1 MTLYSDVEKD
11 WWALV
16 NEKTPEKTA
25 LDIATLFLC
34 NETVRHTFPRAHL
47 CFFEHAPQLDASC
60 VALRIDQMPREAIAK
75 YLKNTKAFCGS
86 VDATVCSPNFYG
98 VGIFLNRVKADPQFF
113 IAKKVTRHIIAE
125 CRRAAAGYNQTIT
138 QTPSLYDTVSRERT
152 RRAIIAS
159 MRLADFMRCTVLSR
173 GQTIHKNLEKQ
184 HPDGLWRMHIRTVFD
199 ICVGLHAM
207 NFPNLVLCIIAQFAI
222 PNFYQPTMYE
232 IWTAID
238 VCKRRD
244 ADKRNKTK
252 KTQSH

>member
-98 VGIFLNRVKADPQFF
+98 HLIKKSICEQCSLQVTQKQKRPTLTDLLAATYVSKKQELCLF
-113 IAKKVTRHIIAE
+113 IGRHEICDANSCEPCGVWEKK
-125 CRRAAAGYNQTIT
+125 
-138 QTPSLYDTVSRERT
+138 P
-152 RRAIIAS
+152 
-159 MRLADFMRCTVLSR
+159 
-173 GQTIHKNLEKQ
+173 
-184 HPDGLWRMHIRTVFD
+184 
-199 ICVGLHAM
+199 
-207 NFPNLVLCIIAQFAI
+207 
-222 PNFYQPTMYE
+222 
-232 IWTAID
+232 
-238 VCKRRD
+238 
-244 ADKRNKTK
+244 
-252 KTQSH
+252 